1 MNEAAATR
9 YALERIPMLV
19 PLDEV
24 SIKELCS
31 SILTRA
37 NGNLEIVAEELLDI
51 LGHTSEAYEFVFRF
65 NEALSGATGSTEVQI
80 EADEKSNRN
89 TAGRKLPIIMLNDTD
104 ITEDVAPD
112 YPPEYDQQEAAD
124 VGASER
130 LVLGD
135 THSSKLH
142 TLQEIDEALKA
153 LELRG
158 SGSDGNTSY
167 KCNCQATMHPL
178 FELAPNCLHCGK
190 IICCR
195 EGLHMDSCSFCG
207 TLLIPKQQ
215 QRDIEKVLQREREV
229 VKSKRQEVST
239 SKKKE
244 KVFKLTNAKGK
255 NMFNEQERL
264 FDRLERQ
271 REREIKRNQVL
282 GPEDI
287 QEDASDAILKA
298 EEVDPELRAAQAR
311 LENLLHF
318 QDTSEER
325 TKIIDTASDYSM
337 SNDAGIWGS
346 AYEKAMALKRQQH
359 NLRQWEKSERERNGR
374 RDKIKLDL
382 VLEKDGKVR
391 FEESRVPGVRGD
403 LPEEDIDQL
412 SDPDEREELQDI
424 KELRKRI
431 NAEKQAEKESL
442 LGKQWDFERD
452 RSRFRK
458 PVYVGS
464 GSAGEEDSQHDLDSA
479 GTLQQQARVQLDS
492 ADDKSVE
499 ESILAFL

>member
-9 YALERIPMLV
+9 YAVERIPMLV

-37 NGNLEIVAEELLDI
+37 NGNLEIVAEELLEI

-65 NEALSGATGSTEVQI
+65 NEALSGATGSTAGQS
-80 EADEKSNRN
+80 EADEKANRN
-89 TAGRKLPIIMLNDTD
+89 ASGRKLPIIMLNDTD
-104 ITEDVAPD
+104 ITEDVVPD
-112 YPPEYDQQEAAD
+112 CPPEYDQEEAAEIA
-124 VGASER
+124 VSER
-130 LVLGD
+130 LASHKTQG
-135 THSSKLH
+135 SKLH

-158 SGSDGNTSY
+158 SGSDGNASY

-178 FELAPNCLHCGK
+178 FELAPNCLNCGK

-195 EGLHMDSCSFCG
+195 EGLHMDSCSYCG

-215 QRDIEKVLQREREV
+215 QRDIEKVLQREREL
-229 VKSKRQEVST
+229 VKAKRQETGST
-239 SKKKE
+239 GKKKE
-244 KVFKLTNAKGK
+244 KVFKISNAKGR
-255 NMFNEQERL
+255 NMFSEQERL
-264 FDRLERQ
+264 FDKLDRQ
-271 REREIKRNQVL
+271 REREMKRNQVL
-282 GPEDI
+282 GAEDMS
-287 QEDASDAILKA
+287 QEEDSILKA

-391 FEESRVPGVRGD
+391 FEESRVPGTRRGLTED
-403 LPEEDIDQL
+403 DIDEL

-442 LGKQWDFERD
+442 LGNTWDFEKD
-452 RSRFRK
+452 KSRFRK
-458 PVYVGS
+458 PVYVGP
-464 GSAGEEDSQHDLDSA
+464 GPADDDDSKQDLDSEE
-479 GTLQQQARVQLDS
+479 TLQQHSRVQLDS